1 MHALNRLRATFVA
14 MLFPGF
20 AFAAETESSFLD
32 DMPLVLTASRI
43 GLSPLDAPAPVTIL
57 DRETIQASGLTE
69 IHEVLRLVPGFLVA
83 DTPVGSPI
91 VVNQGMGDP
100 WSRRLQVLIDGSS
113 VFDPLLGGINWEDL
127 PLRLD
132 DIERI
137 EVVRSPNPS
146 SFGANAFQGV
156 VNIITR
162 APYAGPSSGIV
173 LRAGKPGIAD
183 AHAYIARGDAS
194 LDWRLSVS
202 RRQADN
208 FRAEKQP
215 EDDPFGEQLHRDVIN
230 AQMTW
235 RPTVNQEAR
244 FWIGLTQGED
254 VYSAGALERTAE
266 PRASFLQAAWRI
278 QHTSEAET
286 QIQYYRHNRKRDYTY
301 VEDAID
307 PTLAPYPALYIDKS
321 TSVTRD
327 DLEIQHSRSWSDTLK
342 TLVGAGMRQDQAESD
357 NLLYGLGRIKEHQ
370 WQLFATADWRAS
382 EAWSLH
388 AGAMVEKHYNTDT
401 LYSPR
406 LAANFHI
413 DRNQAIRIA
422 VGKGYRAPTIFETSA
437 REATA
442 SPTGVADIEHWAYRK
457 LEPESVKYFDL
468 GYVAWFPATN
478 LRLDARLYRNSYT
491 NFIDEQSCIVDL
503 ESQTRPAKPLGPNCP
518 FDPPAGYDRPLGF
531 AGTAV
536 RNDAVPFG
544 RSPRFGHY
552 KAFYYFNSGDIDVE
566 GVDLTLAW
574 HHPAIGNLRLSHAY
588 TRIDASGLGI
598 DDTLDPNAISL
609 DKDMEESAPRHS
621 TSLLWWR
628 DLPWWGVSARAAYYR
643 VGKLNWPNGGSDQP
657 AFDRLDLTFAKS
669 FGKPRHNHEIA
680 LTLQNLVEEYVEF
693 REHLVERRTFLTLR
707 LGW

>member
-1 MHALNRLRATFVA
+1 MHALNRFHAALAVVI
-14 MLFPGF
+14 LPGL
-20 AFAAETESSFLD
+20 ASSAETESSFLD
-32 DMPLVLTASRI
+32 DMPMVLTASRI
-43 GLSPLDAPAPVTIL
+43 GLSPLESPAPVTVL
-57 DRETIQASGLTE
+57 DRETIQASGYTE
-69 IHEVLRLVPGFLVA
+69 IQDVLRLVPGFLVV
-83 DTPVGSPI
+83 DTPLGSPI

-146 SFGANAFQGV
+146 SYGANAFQGV

-162 APYAGPSSGIV
+162 APYAGPSSGVV

-183 AHAYIARGDAS
+183 AHVFIARGDAS

-215 EDDPFGEQLHRDVIN
+215 EDEQYGERLQRDVIN

-235 RPTVNQEAR
+235 RPTLGQEAR
-244 FWIGLTQGED
+244 FWFGVTQGED
-254 VYSAGALERTAE
+254 VYSNLLSERAAE
-266 PRASFLQAAWRI
+266 PRALFLQAAWRI
-278 QHTSEAET
+278 QHASEAET
-286 QIQYYRHNRKRDYTY
+286 QIQYYRHARQRDYSY
-301 VEDAID
+301 IEPAID
-307 PTLAPYPALYIDKS
+307 PTLAPYPALYIDRS
-321 TSVTRD
+321 SRVIRD
-327 DLEIQHSRSWSDTLK
+327 DLEIQHTRNWSDTLK
-342 TLVGAGMRQDQAESD
+342 TLLGAGMRQDQAESS
-357 NLLYGLGRIKEHQ
+357 NLLYGLGKIKEHQ
-370 WQLFATADWRAS
+370 WQVFATADWRAS
-382 EAWSLH
+382 ETWALH

-401 LYSPR
+401 LFSPR
-406 LAANFHI
+406 LAANYRI
-413 DRNQAIRIA
+413 DQNQSLRIA

-442 SPTGVADIEHWAYRK
+442 SPTGVADIDHWAYRD

-468 GYVAWFPATN
+468 GYVAWFPARN
-478 LRLDARLYRNSYT
+478 LRIDARLYRNRYT
-491 NFIDEQSCIVDL
+491 NFIDEQSCIVDP
-503 ESQTRPAKPLGPNCP
+503 ESQTRPGKPLGPNCP
-518 FDPPAGYDRPLGF
+518 FDPPAGYARPLGF

-536 RNDAVPFG
+536 RNDAVPYG
-544 RSPRFGHY
+544 RSPRYGHY

-566 GVDLTLAW
+566 GADLSVSW
-574 HHPAIGNLRLSHAY
+574 RHPAVGNLRLSHAY
-588 TRIDASGLGI
+588 TRIDASGLGV

-609 DKDMEESAPRHS
+609 DKDMEESAPRHA

-628 DLPWWGVSARAAYYR
+628 ELPWWGLSAQAAYYH
-643 VGKLNWPNGGSDQP
+643 VGKMNWPNGGADQP
-657 AFDRLDLTFAKS
+657 AYDRVDLTLTKS
-669 FGKPRHNHEIA
+669 FGKPRQHHEIA
-680 LTLQNLVEEYVEF
+680 LTMQNLNEEYVEF
-693 REHLVERRTFLTLR
+693 REHLVERRVFLTLR